1 MFWERDV
8 LVKQEQMKDRLR
20 RRKERRLLA
29 TASNRLRAEQPQQ
42 TRRPDVLM
50 VIRALRQKLLAG

>member
-20 RRKERRLLA
+20 RREERRLLA
-29 TASNRLRAEQPQQ
+29 TASNRPRAEQPQQ

-50 VIRALRQKLLAG
+50 VIRALRRKLLAG